1 LRQRYGM
8 TGLLRGGGNQHSL
21 HRVIIDDQQLQ

>member
-1 LRQRYGM
+1 M